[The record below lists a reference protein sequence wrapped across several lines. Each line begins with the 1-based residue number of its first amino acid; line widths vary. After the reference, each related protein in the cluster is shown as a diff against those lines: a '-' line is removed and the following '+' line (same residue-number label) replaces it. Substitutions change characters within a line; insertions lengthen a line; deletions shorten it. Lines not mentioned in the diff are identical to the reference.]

1 MKKRMSL
8 KDSLKRGK
16 VVYGPW
22 CVIPSPS
29 TINVIAATGVDFV
42 IIDMEHGPQGF
53 ETVEDMI
60 RAAEV
65 EGCAAIVRVAKNDE
79 SLILSALDI
88 GATGVI
94 VPHIESR
101 EDAVKAIAHVKYYP
115 AGQRGFSP
123 FTRAGGYSL
132 HNVKDHAE
140 KQNRKTM
147 VILLLEGKGGINNL
161 DDILSI
167 KDIRSKIDI
176 IYIGAYDLSQAIG
189 HPGQVDHPEVRRQM
203 EVCIR
208 KIKAKG
214 IAAGGYVAKNDKD
227 IQWMT
232 KLGMQFIT
240 LMPDCTIL
248 FHAFESLYPVI
259 SMQENKTSRR
269 NVKD

>member
-1 MKKRMSL
+1 MSL
-8 KDSLKRGK
+8 KDSLKKGK

-29 TINVIAATGVDFV
+29 TINIIASTGVDFV

-65 EGCAAIVRVAKNDE
+65 EDCTAIVRVAKNDE

-88 GATGVI
+88 GAAGVI

-101 EDAVKAIAHVKYYP
+101 QDAEEAISHVKYYP
-115 AGQRGFSP
+115 VGQRGFSP

-132 HNVKDHAE
+132 YNVKDHAK
-140 KQNRKTM
+140 KQNQKTM
-147 VILLLEGKGGINNL
+147 VLLLLEGKGGINNL

-167 KDIRSKIDI
+167 KDIRNKIDV

-189 HPGQVDHPEVRRQM
+189 YPGQVDHPEVRRQL
-203 EVCIR
+203 EVCIQKIR
-208 KIKAKG
+208 KKG
-214 IAAGGYVAKNDKD
+214 VAAGGYVAKNDAD
-227 IQWMT
+227 IRWMT

-240 LMPDCTIL
+240 LMPDCTAL
-248 FHAFESLYPVI
+248 FHSFGSFYPTL
-259 SMQENKTSRR
+259 SANK
-269 NVKD
+269 K

>member
-1 MKKRMSL
+1 MKRKTGL
-8 KDSLKRGK
+8 KDSLKKGK

-42 IIDMEHGPQGF
+42 IIDMEHGPHSF
-53 ETVEDMI
+53 ETAEDMM

-88 GATGVI
+88 GAAGVI

-101 EDAVKAIAHVKYYP
+101 QDAEEAISYAKYFP
-115 AGQRGFSP
+115 VGERGFSP

-132 HNVKDHAE
+132 NDVRDHAA
-140 KQNRKTM
+140 KQNNKTM
-147 VILLLEGKGGINNL
+147 IILLLEGKGGVNNL

-167 KDIRSKIDI
+167 KDIRKKIDV

-189 HPGQVDHPEVRRQM
+189 YPGQVDHPEVRKQL
-203 EVCIR
+203 EVCIK
-208 KIKAKG
+208 KIRGKG
-214 IAAGGYVAKNDKD
+214 IAAGGYVAKNDSD
-227 IQWMT
+227 IRWMT
-232 KLGMQFIT
+232 ELGMQFIT

-248 FHAFESLYPVI
+248 FHAFESFYRTAFAKER
-259 SMQENKTSRR
+259 Q
-269 NVKD
+269 